1 MADKKKNDMQCNFC
15 GKNKEAVQRMIAGP
29 NVYICDEC
37 VSMCYEILA
46 EKQTISTQ
54 NDQSKEIV
62 IPDPHQLREF
72 LDQHVIGQEQAK
84 KVLAVA
90 VANHYKRLINWMEK
104 GKGTVELEKSNVLMI
119 GPSGVGK
126 TLLASKVA
134 EFVDVPFAQGDATTL
149 TEAGYVGEDV
159 ENIILKLVREAD
171 WDIDRAQH
179 GIIYLDEVDKKSRKS
194 ENTSITRDVSGEG
207 VQQALLKMIEG
218 TIVRVPPQ
226 GGRKHPGQ
234 EMIEVDTKNIL
245 FICGGAFV
253 GLEKIIKS
261 RKDSNAGIGFGADL
275 PDQNPEQYM
284 GQAEPD
290 DIVKFGM
297 IPEFVGRVPVVT
309 NCEKLTTE
317 QLVQILTEPKN
328 SLVKQYQTIFGFDD
342 IELEFQPDALN
353 TIAEMAQEKK
363 LGARGLRTVLENKL
377 LELQYDM
384 PKLVKDNVTKVI
396 INAEF
401 IKNNIEPIL
410 IYEQNGTQKV

>member
-1 MADKKKNDMQCNFC
+1 MGSGDVYKRQ
-15 GKNKEAVQRMIAGP
+15 
-29 NVYICDEC
+29 VYICDEC

-62 IPDPHQLREF
+62 VPDPHQLREF

-245 FICGGAFV
+245 SV
-253 GLEKIIKS
+253 SYTHLT
-261 RKDSNAGIGFGADL
+261 L
-275 PDQNPEQYM
+275 P
-284 GQAEPD
+284 
-290 DIVKFGM
+290 
-297 IPEFVGRVPVVT
+297 
-309 NCEKLTTE
+309 
-317 QLVQILTEPKN
+317 
-328 SLVKQYQTIFGFDD
+328 
-342 IELEFQPDALN
+342 
-353 TIAEMAQEKK
+353 
-363 LGARGLRTVLENKL
+363 
-377 LELQYDM
+377 
-384 PKLVKDNVTKVI
+384 TK
-396 INAEF
+396 A
-401 IKNNIEPIL
+401 
-410 IYEQNGTQKV
+410 